1 MYTQNNM
8 KWAGEI
14 VGTLILV
21 VAWLWTHANPYVMGA
36 VYTSTL
42 LIGRG
47 HYFPMVTLAE
57 WALGRI
63 EGTLAAQYLLGQVA
77 GAALAV
83 VATPVLDLTGKP
95 VH

>member
-21 VAWLWTHANPYVMGA
+21 VAWLWTHANPYVMGV

-42 LIGRG
+42 LIGHG
-47 HYFPMVTLAE
+47 H
-57 WALGRI
+57 
-63 EGTLAAQYLLGQVA
+63 
-77 GAALAV
+77 
-83 VATPVLDLTGKP
+83 
-95 VH
+95 

>member
-21 VAWLWTHANPYVMGA
+21 VAWLWTHANPYVMGV

-42 LIGRG
+42 LIGHG

-57 WALGRI
+57 WGLGRM
-63 EGTLAAQYLLGQVA
+63 EGQLAAQYLLGQVA

>member
-1 MYTQNNM
+1 MR
-8 KWAGEI
+8 KWAIEL

-21 VAWLWTHANPYVMGA
+21 VAWLWTHANPYVMG
-36 VYTSTL
+36 VTYTCTL
-42 LIGRG
+42 LLGNG
-47 HYFPMVTLAE
+47 QYSPLVSVAQ

-63 EGTLAAQYLLGQVA
+63 DETELVQYVLAQVA

-83 VATPVLDLTGKP
+83 VASPVLDLTGKP